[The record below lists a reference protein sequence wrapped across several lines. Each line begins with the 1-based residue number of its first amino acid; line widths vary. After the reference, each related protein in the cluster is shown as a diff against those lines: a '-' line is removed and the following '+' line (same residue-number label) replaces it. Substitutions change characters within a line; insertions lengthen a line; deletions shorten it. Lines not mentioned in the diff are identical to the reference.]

1 MTLTLEYASWT
12 SILALARDFS
22 CAIYDAEPRQVCME
36 DALPV
41 HTNSLHVI
49 LKSMVKAFDG
59 KVYDG
64 DVIVSNDP
72 YSGNTHVGDFV
83 TATPVF
89 YEGKHMFWAVTKGHQ
104 LDCGAYEATSVAPS
118 AKDVWQ
124 EALQLP
130 PIKFYE
136 KGEPRDD
143 VINMYLANV
152 RYRELLFGD
161 LKAQLGSIWNGKRRM
176 IELVDE
182 YGPEETMRYV
192 EAILDYADRRTSE
205 EIRAIPDGKYFGE
218 GWIDSDG
225 SGNTDLKVCVS
236 LSIKMTKFML
246 ILREVHLKVV
256 VEQTVPKV

>member
-1 MTLTLEYASWT
+1 MSTTNPIVDEKANKTKTSFLTELDIDPITFSVILNRFSTIAREMTLTLEYTSWT

-118 AKDVWQ
+118 AKDVWFIS
-124 EALQLP
+124 
-130 PIKFYE
+130 IKFLYFCFS
-136 KGEPRDD
+136 GHCF
-143 VINMYLANV
+143 VI
-152 RYRELLFGD
+152 
-161 LKAQLGSIWNGKRRM
+161 
-176 IELVDE
+176 
-182 YGPEETMRYV
+182 
-192 EAILDYADRRTSE
+192 
-205 EIRAIPDGKYFGE
+205 
-218 GWIDSDG
+218 
-225 SGNTDLKVCVS
+225 SG
-236 LSIKMTKFML
+236 
-246 ILREVHLKVV
+246 R
-256 VEQTVPKV
+256 